1 MTIPTFE
8 RIHTPR
14 LLIRHLRDDD
24 APRLAA
30 YRNDPA
36 TAQYQSWDVP
46 YTEAQALELIRD
58 MHGRQP
64 GQPGWFQ
71 FAAADRASGLL
82 IGDLALRTF
91 EVQHGE
97 LGFTFSPEVQGQGYA
112 TEAASAV
119 LEYAFGTL
127 QLHRVIAGTDPR
139 NHPSARL
146 LRRLGFRHEG
156 RFLESYPSAEGWL
169 DDDQYALLAREW
181 RRKPGGSGADS

>member
-1 MTIPTFE
+1 MTIPTFDQIE
-8 RIHTPR
+8 TPR
-14 LLIRHLRDDD
+14 LLIRHLRDGD

-36 TAQYQSWDVP
+36 TAQYQSWYSP
-46 YTEAQALELIRD
+46 YTEAQALALIRS

-71 FAAADRASGLL
+71 FAAADRASDLL
-82 IGDLALRTF
+82 IGDLALRAF

-97 LGFTFSPEVQGQGYA
+97 LGFTFAPGVQGQGYA

-119 LEYAFGTL
+119 LDYAFGSL
-127 QLHRVIAGTDPR
+127 RLHRVVAGTDPR

-156 RFLESYPSAEGWL
+156 RFLESYHSAEGWL

-181 RRKPGGSGADS
+181 RRGAEGTDS